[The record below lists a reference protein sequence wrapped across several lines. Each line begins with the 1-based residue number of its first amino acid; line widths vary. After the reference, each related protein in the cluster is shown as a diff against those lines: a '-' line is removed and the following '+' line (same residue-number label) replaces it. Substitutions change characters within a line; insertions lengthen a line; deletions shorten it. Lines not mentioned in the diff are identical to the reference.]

1 MRRPIII
8 SDVASLT
15 AEVQPTQSQVDL
27 FILFALRIL
36 TSFEF
41 SNFVFNLN
49 QVILYRYV
57 LLRNC
62 SVFR

>member
-15 AEVQPTQSQVDL
+15 AEVQPTQVDL